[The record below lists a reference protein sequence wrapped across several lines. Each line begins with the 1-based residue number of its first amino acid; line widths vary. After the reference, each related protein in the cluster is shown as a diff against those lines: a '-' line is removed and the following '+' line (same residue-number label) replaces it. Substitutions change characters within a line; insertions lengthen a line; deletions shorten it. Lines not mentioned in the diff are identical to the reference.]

1 MFIFEMSM
9 FPFQIII
16 FSGKQLRNNYESE
29 GGLVGSTCG
38 ITIWS
43 DELSPHNINM
53 SYSQGLGEDKVV
65 EGTDNGSITSE
76 SEAEATQ
83 KYQTQGKINIRA

>member
-1 MFIFEMSM
+1 
-9 FPFQIII
+9 
-16 FSGKQLRNNYESE
+16 
-29 GGLVGSTCG
+29 
-38 ITIWS
+38 
-43 DELSPHNINM
+43 M

-76 SEAEATQ
+76 SEAETTQ